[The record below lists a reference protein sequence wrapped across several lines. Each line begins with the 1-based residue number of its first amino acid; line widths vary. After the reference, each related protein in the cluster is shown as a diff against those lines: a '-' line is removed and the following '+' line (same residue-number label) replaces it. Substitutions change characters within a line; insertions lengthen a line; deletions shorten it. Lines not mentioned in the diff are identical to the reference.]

1 MAKGKG
7 LTPPGDLDAADIFTN
22 ETLQTV
28 WEDMASD
35 VPVQDTADKVGLS
48 RVQVSNLRGKIRTAI
63 RNDPEF
69 KKKARAK
76 IDELTPLF
84 RDSVRRNL
92 KAGDPSVTNAF
103 GKGRGLYVDDHDP
116 GQISDNQDTNAI
128 IRRLCEI
135 IASVPLPKP

>member
-1 MAKGKG
+1 MAKGR
-7 LTPPGDLDAADIFTN
+7 TPKGDLTAADIFTS
-22 ETLQTV
+22 ETLWTV
-28 WEDMASD
+28 WEDMAND
-35 VPVQDTADKVGLS
+35 VPVAETAKKVDLERS
-48 RVQVSNLRGKIRTAI
+48 WVSQLRSKIRTAI

-76 IDELTPLF
+76 LDELTPLF
-84 RDSVRRNL
+84 RDSVKRNL